1 MPVRK
6 DVSGQRF
13 GKLVALRPT
22 AKRERGSVIW
32 VMRCDCGSEVEKSLR
47 RVGQDRARDIVSKC
61 PVCVNYGRR
70 GTTADLTGHR
80 YGKLTVRG
88 YHAGGGGNSGAYWD
102 CLCDCGEP
110 TIVRGKDIR
119 LGTTSSC
126 GCAKREV
133 AAKTVDLPWRGTAVV
148 AGQRYG
154 NLVVVDLDGMRRGMR
169 YFNCTCDCGATA
181 TVRGT
186 LLRNGQTKSCGCLK
200 RTAWMRRPAF
210 SRLAA

>member
-1 MPVRK
+1 MPMQK
-6 DVSGQRF
+6 DVTGQHF

-22 AKRERGSVIW
+22 AKRHAGSVVW
-32 VMRCDCGSEVEKSLR
+32 TMRCGCGAVVDRSLR
-47 RVGQDRARDIVSKC
+47 RLGNDKIRGGISVC
-61 PVCVNYGRR
+61 PACVNHSRR
-70 GTTADLTGHR
+70 GLTSDLTGHR
-80 YGKLTVRG
+80 YGKLTVSG
-88 YHAGGGGNSGAYWD
+88 YHAGGGGTSGAYWD
-102 CLCDCGEP
+102 CLCDCGES

-133 AAKTVDLPWRGTAVV
+133 AAKTVDLPWRGTAVE

-154 NLVVVDLDGMRRGMR
+154 NLVVGDLEGSRDGMR
-169 YFNCTCDCGATA
+169 YFNCTCDCGEKT

-200 RTAWMRRPAF
+200 RSAWMRRPAM